1 MTAYVIASVNVTD
14 PEKYK
19 NYMAL
24 SPAAIDA
31 AGGKF
36 IVRGGNPK
44 VMEGDWPRPRVVI
57 VEYPT
62 REAAEAF
69 YASTLYV
76 AARAEREGAAEFSM
90 IVVDGI

>member
-14 PEKYK
+14 PEQYK

-24 SPAAIDA
+24 SPAAIEA

-44 VMEGDWPRPRVVI
+44 IMEGEWLRPRIVI

-69 YASTLYV
+69 YNSTLYV
-76 AARAEREGAAEFSM
+76 EARAAREGAAEFSM
-90 IVVDGI
+90 VVVDGV